1 MHQRWHDLLFA
12 HWPVRESELR
22 PLIPSHLEL
31 DRFDQQCWVGVV
43 PFWMSNVRPRGF
55 PPLPGLSTFLELNVR
70 TYVIHRG
77 KPGVYFFSLD
87 ASNKT
92 AVAIAR
98 RWFHLPYQHAI
109 METTGSAYPKSLPID
124 HEIPYNTI
132 HYTSRRIQP
141 HSEPAELQMSYRP
154 TAPQSSSGNDPLA
167 QWLTARFC
175 LYTCSPN
182 GTLFCGEIHHEPW
195 PLQNAEAE
203 IRKNTMTSAAGISL
217 PDVVPVLHFSRQIDV
232 NIWPLKQCHL

>member
-12 HWPVRESELR
+12 HWPVHESDLR
-22 PLIPSHLEL
+22 PLIPQHMEL
-31 DRFDQQCWVGVV
+31 DHFNQQCWVGVV

-55 PPLPGLSTFLELNVR
+55 PPVAGLSRFLELNVR

-109 METTGSAYPKSLPID
+109 MDITGSTYPKSLPLNHKMPRD
-124 HEIPYNTI
+124 AI
-132 HYTSRRIQP
+132 HYSSRRIQP
-141 HSEPAELQMSYRP
+141 HSEPAELQISYRP
-154 TAPQSSSGNDPLA
+154 IAPPTPYHDDHLA
-167 QWLTARFC
+167 QWLTARYC
-175 LYTCSPN
+175 LYTSSPN
-182 GTLFCGEIHHEPW
+182 GALFCGEIHHEPW
-195 PLQNAEAE
+195 PLQNAEAD
-203 IRKNTMTSAAGISL
+203 IQVNTMADAAGILL
-217 PDVVPVLHFSRQIDV
+217 PDMPPVLHFSRQIDV
-232 NIWPLKQCHL
+232 KIWPLTQCRP